1 MSELPKILNTSRS
14 FEKVMLTRDAQ
25 AKKLAGIIAAVAT
38 LLALL
43 SIVAVII
50 MLPLKHTEVALYT
63 VDSHS
68 GRAEYVTRVKEKDI
82 ASEEAMAKAF
92 AAHYAKLREEYNYFA
107 LQNNYDTVQ
116 LFNSGQVNADYLA
129 EFAGPDAPDKV
140 YQNAA
145 NLVEIEVISNLI
157 SPATAPDK
165 LATLRLKKT
174 IRHIVDG
181 STRVEFWN
189 IRLTYRYLPHQALT
203 EAQRESNPLGFTV
216 TSYQRDK
223 ELRKE

>member
-25 AKKLAGIIAAVAT
+25 AKKLAGIIAAAAT

-43 SIVAVII
+43 SMMAVIV

-68 GRAEYVTRVKEKDI
+68 GRAEYVTRIKEKDI

-129 EFAGPDAPDKV
+129 GFAGPDAPDKV

-157 SPATAPDK
+157 SLATAPDK

-181 STRVEFWN
+181 ATRVEFWN